1 MSFDFAKFRK
11 NAATLGDYKAIEVF
25 DSIEKQEKG
34 GRKLSDRQLNFLM
47 SLALRNSDA
56 AVEASKEFALRMEAD
71 YDFREEARIV
81 AQYYSKQVKYFALAS
96 TANLILGYLDGKCS
110 VLPTYSEYKR
120 IRDNKYAKNVLES
133 AQKPELWT
141 VGDLVNIRA
150 SCAHICWNNNLD
162 RNLFRQYGYRKDES
176 KPRIYD
182 CTFMIIAANPRP
194 IEKSLKYS
202 EKNGGCRY
210 YKLMPLGMSVTVDV
224 MERDL
229 KKTKKIK

>member
-11 NAATLGDYKAIEVF
+11 NAATLGDYKAVEIF
-25 DSIEKQEKG
+25 DSIRKQEESG
-34 GRKLSDRQLNFLM
+34 HKLSERQLAFLA

-56 AVEASKEFALRMEAD
+56 AVEASEDFALQMECD

-81 AQYYSKQVKYFALAS
+81 AQYYRKQVKYFALAS

-133 AQKPELWT
+133 AQKPELWK

-150 SCAHICWNNNLD
+150 SCEHICWQNNLD
-162 RNLFRQYGYRKDES
+162 RNLFRQYGYRKDEA
-176 KPRIYD
+176 KPRLYD
-182 CTFMIIAANPRP
+182 CTFMIIAVNPRP

-210 YKLMPLGMSVTVDV
+210 YKLMPLGMTVTVDV

-229 KKTKKIK
+229 KKPKKIK